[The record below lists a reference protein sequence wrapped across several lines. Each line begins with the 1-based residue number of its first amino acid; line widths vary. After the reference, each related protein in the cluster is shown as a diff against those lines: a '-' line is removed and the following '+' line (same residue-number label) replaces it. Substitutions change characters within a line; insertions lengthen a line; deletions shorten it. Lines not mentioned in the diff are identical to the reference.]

1 MSRGTLLRQLA
12 KGSTASEVPI
22 TMSRSHT
29 GKSSR
34 TLSKYAFGSGSPKK
48 VMDGFTSSPLQG
60 IEHSLLAKD
69 HHPLSA
75 ADDEGSWGKAVV
87 AKFRYLQQEV
97 GWGLLSAQGRAYVDF
112 LQQQLSL
119 EYGAHAKDLQ
129 GLADWLNA
137 KANITP
143 TIKGTKFLKDLQ
155 RELNASMTA
164 VNANR
169 TAFHLARRRAELVH
183 EHCELTLKLKVR
195 DLLRDLHM
203 CPMT

>member
-1 MSRGTLLRQLA
+1 M
-12 KGSTASEVPI
+12 
-22 TMSRSHT
+22 
-29 GKSSR
+29 
-34 TLSKYAFGSGSPKK
+34 
-48 VMDGFTSSPLQG
+48 
-60 IEHSLLAKD
+60 
-69 HHPLSA
+69 
-75 ADDEGSWGKAVV
+75 